1 MDIQA
6 IKMNDWNWHTEEDCE
21 DFLMSLRWSNGFHCP
36 RCDHHEA
43 FHVRTRRLLECKEC
57 RMQISITAG
66 TIMHKSKLPL
76 LTWFRAI
83 HTFFQRVDGV
93 TVYVLA
99 ELLHINYRSAKLLIQ
114 KICFAFKIEESRLL
128 AFRQLKLSR
137 ATSTAVGKAI
147 PVDAATDS
155 ENEPNYGE
163 PRKSMEVVLPPQQSQ
178 ENILIN
184 NTSSKECFTYLV
196 NYLRGNN
203 RSFNSMNLF
212 KSSMKNFA
220 SIHLYRRF
228 LKCFQL

>member
-6 IKMNDWNWHTEEDCE
+6 IKMNDWNWQTEETCE

-43 FHVRTRRLLECKEC
+43 FHIRTRRLLECKEC
-57 RMQISITAG
+57 RMQASITAG

-76 LTWFRAI
+76 LTWFKAI
-83 HTFFQRVDGV
+83 HTLFQREDWV
-93 TVYVLA
+93 TAYVLA

-128 AFRQLKLSR
+128 AFQQLKLSR
-137 ATSTAVGKAI
+137 ATSTAVEKAI
-147 PVDAATDS
+147 PIDAATDS
-155 ENEPNYGE
+155 ENEPNHE
-163 PRKSMEVVLPPQQSQ
+163 DPRKSMEVVKSQQQSQ
-178 ENILIN
+178 VNILIN

-196 NYLRGNN
+196 NYLRGKN
-203 RSFNSMNLF
+203 RSFNSINVI
-212 KSSMKNFA
+212 KSIIKNFV